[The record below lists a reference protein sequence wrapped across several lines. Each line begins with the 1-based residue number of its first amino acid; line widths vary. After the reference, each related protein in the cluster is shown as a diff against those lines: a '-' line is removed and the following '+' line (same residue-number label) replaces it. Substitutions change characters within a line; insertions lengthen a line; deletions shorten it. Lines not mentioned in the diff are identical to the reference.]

1 MSLTLSQIAQNA
13 LDVQDACNPLAVAR
27 LYVRMTDDLLA
38 HHGVRGTAAICTHPA
53 VVLVAH
59 KLADLSNVSS
69 IGGDSY
75 AEAFVECMAMASLA
89 DELDAVSRRIH
100 SDGFADG
107 GCEYTD
113 EEINAA

>member
-27 LYVRMTDDLLA
+27 LYIRMTDDLLA
-38 HHGVRGTAAICTHPA
+38 HHGVRGTDAICNHPT

-59 KLADLSNVSS
+59 KLADLSNVGS
-69 IGGDSY
+69 IGGDAY
-75 AEAFVECMAMASLA
+75 AEAYIECLAIASLA

-100 SDGFADG
+100 A
-107 GCEYTD
+107 
-113 EEINAA
+113 EEAA